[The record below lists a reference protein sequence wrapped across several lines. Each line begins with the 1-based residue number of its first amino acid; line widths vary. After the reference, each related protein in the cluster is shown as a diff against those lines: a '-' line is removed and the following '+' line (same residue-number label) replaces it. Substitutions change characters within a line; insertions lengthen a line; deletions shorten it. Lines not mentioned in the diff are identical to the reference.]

1 MSTKDSPKKL
11 PPYVPYKTL
20 INFLESLKIALP
32 QRIDRSLMASMSG
45 SLQGQLMLALEY
57 LDLITDT
64 GVPTEKLNRLVHSED
79 AEYQR
84 ELREIITSS
93 YRFLF
98 EDGLQLDRA
107 TASQLRERFDQTG
120 AKGDTLDRCLRFFM
134 SIAGAAGIEL
144 SPHVKKVRIR
154 VSQLLKPGRGIKRK
168 IEQEEL
174 PTAKSTASPPPQ
186 EYRES
191 ESVPLA
197 KPEEVSLEKILLSKF
212 PSFDPAWP
220 EEVQKKWFDGFDK
233 LMDKIKKK
241 GD

>member
-1 MSTKDSPKKL
+1 MSAKDNHKKL

-57 LDLITDT
+57 LDLITDN

-98 EDGLQLDRA
+98 EDGLQLARA

-120 AKGDTLDRCLRFFM
+120 AKGDTLDRCLRFFL
-134 SIAGAAGIEL
+134 SIAGAAGLEL
-144 SPHVKKVRIR
+144 SP
-154 VSQLLKPGRGIKRK
+154 
-168 IEQEEL
+168 
-174 PTAKSTASPPPQ
+174 
-186 EYRES
+186 
-191 ESVPLA
+191 
-197 KPEEVSLEKILLSKF
+197 
-212 PSFDPAWP
+212 
-220 EEVQKKWFDGFDK
+220 
-233 LMDKIKKK
+233 
-241 GD
+241 